1 MTAAELQAAV
11 RSHIANSLQNFVGRD
26 PASAEDHVRKAA
38 ERALLAMVPAGHA
51 MKVEIV
57 REDEEMAIVREIMEE
72 PNDVISMRV
81 TLLLPLDYVHMTVRL
96 GP

>member
-1 MTAAELQAAV
+1 
-11 RSHIANSLQNFVGRD
+11 
-26 PASAEDHVRKAA
+26 
-38 ERALLAMVPAGHA
+38 MVPAGHA